1 MAGINKV
8 ILIGNLGAKP
18 ELKYS
23 SSNVGIT
30 NLSIATSESWT
41 DKSTGQKQ
49 EKTEW
54 HRVSVFGKLSEV
66 VTKYCDKGSKVYI
79 EGKLQTRK
87 YQDKSGADRY
97 TTEIVVSGFNGV
109 IQMLDSTNNRVTNPD
124 PVTPPVT
131 PIEPTDLDSEYCD
144 GIPF

>member
-30 NLSIATSESWT
+30 NLSVATSESWT
-41 DKSTGQKQ
+41 DKNTGQKQ

-54 HRVSVFGKLSEV
+54 HRVGVFGKPAEV
-66 VTKYCDKGSKVYI
+66 ITKYCDKGSKVYV

-97 TTEIVVSGFNGV
+97 ATEIVVGGFNGV
-109 IQMLDSTNNRVTNPD
+109 IQMLDSVKVRPD
-124 PVTPPVT
+124 DISPDKQPVT
-131 PIEPTDLDSEYCD
+131 PIEPVPAEAWADEV
-144 GIPF
+144 PF

>member
-8 ILIGNLGAKP
+8 ILIGNLGTQP

-23 SSNVGIT
+23 SSNVAIT
-30 NLSIATSESWT
+30 NLSVATSESWT
-41 DKSTGQKQ
+41 DKNTGQKQ

-54 HRVSVFGKLSEV
+54 HRVSIFGKLAEV
-66 VTKYCDKGSKVYI
+66 ITKYCDKGSKVYV

-87 YQDKSGADRY
+87 YEDKSGADRY

-109 IQMLDSTNNRVTNPD
+109 IQMLDSVNNKSSI
-124 PVTPPVT
+124 T
-131 PIEPTDLDSEYCD
+131 PIEPAPAESWPDDV
-144 GIPF
+144 PF

>member
-23 SSNVGIT
+23 SSNVAIT
-30 NLSIATSESWT
+30 NLSVATSESWT
-41 DKSTGQKQ
+41 DKNTGQKQ

-54 HRVSVFGKLSEV
+54 HRVSVFGKLAEV
-66 VTKYCDKGSKVYI
+66 ISKYCDKGSKVYI

-109 IQMLDSTNNRVTNPD
+109 IQMLDSVNNKSNDISPD
-124 PVTPPVT
+124 K
-131 PIEPTDLDSEYCD
+131 PIEPEPAEAWTDDV
-144 GIPF
+144 PF

>member
-30 NLSIATSESWT
+30 NLSVATSESWT

-54 HRVSVFGKLSEV
+54 HRVSVFGKLAEII
-66 VTKYCDKGSKVYI
+66 TKYCDKGSKVYI

-109 IQMLDSTNNRVTNPD
+109 IQMLDSANE
-124 PVTPPVT
+124 PVKPPVP
-131 PIEPTDLDSEYCD
+131 PIEPVAAESWPDEV
-144 GIPF
+144 PF

>member
-23 SSNVGIT
+23 SSNIAIT
-30 NLSIATSESWT
+30 NLSVATSESWT
-41 DKSTGQKQ
+41 DKNTGQKQ

-54 HRVSVFGKLSEV
+54 HRVGVFGKPAEV
-66 VTKYCDKGSKVYI
+66 ITKYCDKGSKVYV

-97 TTEIVVSGFNGV
+97 ATEIVVGGFNGV
-109 IQMLDSTNNRVTNPD
+109 IQMLDSVKVKPD
-124 PVTPPVT
+124 DISPDEQLVT
-131 PIEPTDLDSEYCD
+131 PIEPVPAEAWADQA
-144 GIPF
+144 PF